1 VGTKPL
7 GTACSPADLNAECTG
22 TPVKEF
28 RGAVIRPF
36 MNGRLTAGVNF
47 LIASGYTGQTTENFC
62 QDTQLPSSCN
72 PSDIQEVV
80 GVRIPSY
87 ASVSLTYRFGRAGQ
101 P

>member
-1 VGTKPL
+1 
-7 GTACSPADLNAECTG
+7 
-22 TPVKEF
+22 PVKEF

-47 LIASGYTGQTTENFC
+47 LVASGYAGQTTENFY
-62 QDTQLPSSCN
+62 

-87 ASVSLTYRFGRAGQ
+87 ASISFTYRFARTA

>member
-1 VGTKPL
+1 
-7 GTACSPADLNAECTG
+7 LNAECTG

-47 LIASGYTGQTTENFC
+47 LVAAGYTGQTTENFY
-62 QDTQLPSSCN
+62 

-80 GVRIPSY
+80 GIRTPSF
-87 ASVSLTYRFGRAGQ
+87 ASVSFSYRFERAA